1 MIISVEINSMY
12 DRMAFQSM
20 LSEYARHIMP
30 TWREIE
36 DSEEVNKQSHS
47 YQTMQAGVRIMRE
60 LRDQVCSEE
69 CKAAYPVEPRKG
81 SAADE

>member
-30 TWREIE
+30 MWREIE

-47 YQTMQAGVRIMRE
+47 YQTMQSGARILRD

-81 SAADE
+81 SVEDE